1 MSEEQVQF
9 PSLTRLRDKAI
20 ERKEQAL
27 MEEEKNKAEGNTSKR
42 RVRYIYDNL
51 DDHELTL
58 LYYHV

>member
-1 MSEEQVQF
+1 MHRFDLVSSLIRMSEEQVQF

-42 RVRYIYDNL
+42 RVRYI
-51 DDHELTL
+51 
-58 LYYHV
+58 